1 MTGKS
6 PVHEVEE
13 EEEEEI
19 LIEIQR
25 KILIT
30 VISVILFFKL

>member
-6 PVHEVEE
+6 PMHEV

-19 LIEIQR
+19 LIEIER